1 VSKQAAY
8 DLMIQATSCWQ
19 GGLWSDALGEKG
31 EDRIAGINER
41 CHAVLRAIVASGDD
55 YYPLRAV
62 EPRIVDAIAKKV
74 RALGEASVEEQP
86 HAAELAALLTT
97 IADASRETIDAR
109 RAADVVKDDVAG
121 QPQVDVRNADKV
133 AAANKLR
140 AGAALDR
147 LLHVNAGPFTDEAR
161 DVGTLMA
168 LDRIEIARGLPK
180 HLKIYA
186 VRTALEDVYGVAA
199 PAVSDDAA
207 APIPSGT
214 WLSYLTQVAAAAG
227 HPVPSDARDP
237 QNREPLAWT
246 GVLEGFADRLR
257 AGASRFPPG
266 TPLGDVR
273 AAIVARLG
281 DEFRG
286 ERVIYEAHA
295 PAFR

>member
-1 VSKQAAY
+1 VSKADGY
-8 DLMIQATSCWQ
+8 NLLIQATSCWQ
-19 GGLWSDALGEKG
+19 GGLWSDALDEHG

-41 CHAVLRAIVASGDD
+41 CHAVLRAIVAPGDD

-74 RALGEASVEEQP
+74 RSLAEGSEQERP
-86 HAAELAALLTT
+86 HAGELAALLTN

-121 QPQVDVRNADKV
+121 QPQVVVRNADKV
-133 AAANKLR
+133 AAATKLR
-140 AGAALDR
+140 AAAALDR
-147 LLHVNAGPFTDEAR
+147 LLHVAGPFTDEAR
-161 DVGTLMA
+161 EVGTLMA
-168 LDRIEIARGLPK
+168 LDRMEIARGLPK

-199 PAVSDDAA
+199 PAVSDDAE

-227 HPVPSDARDP
+227 HAVPSDARDP

-257 AGASRFPPG
+257 AAASRFPPD

-273 AAIVARLG
+273 AAIVARLD
-281 DEFRG
+281 DEFRN

-295 PAFR
+295 PASR